1 MTDRVIEREVNDRL
15 SEWMLRLYSD
25 KPHLY
30 YIPKERIDEER
41 ENIRREVIKKY
52 ERRCSNFW
60 MGVSKSGILAIL
72 GILIISTLWATW
84 TWESTPS

>member
-1 MTDRVIEREVNDRL
+1 MTDRTIECEVNDRL

-25 KPHLY
+25 NPHLY

-41 ENIRREVIKKY
+41 ENIRRKVIEKY
-52 ERRCSNFW
+52 ERRCFDFW
-60 MGVSKSGILAIL
+60 MGVSKSVLL
-72 GILIISTLWATW
+72 GILGMLVISTIWATW